1 VISPRLRLLLA
12 TGFLILICPMVNARQ
27 RDATKLFPFHLPKNF
42 DFADFTRFDADAP
55 PKDGI
60 YQSNG
65 LLALQ
70 EYGFG
75 GQKVI
80 VPAPVDEA
88 PGNTGDRL
96 YAIEIDSPIFVDSS
110 NRSHDLT
117 TTPVK
122 RHVTYC
128 ADRTVYRAA
137 FDDGPVVSLTIYPIY
152 GRSAAIIKMRV
163 ERSNGPLHVTLRIRG
178 TGFAMLASDHP
189 STAQYGSSRWPYRL
203 LIGSRPV
210 ATMNKESL
218 EWNLAQGRGAAV
230 ILSFGATGDA
240 AKQTL
245 LHTNGSRDL
254 FQRETH
260 KDWNEYLASVP
271 LVIPADPI
279 KYVIGTTG
287 EHETI
292 SPTDLVR
299 SELWFWRGV
308 LNTTCLVS
316 YLPATPLMIADW
328 PNFMGMW
335 GNDGVSEA
343 IALAATNRKDLAR
356 GAILNWFRYGV
367 NAHGD
372 GTAAWTVF
380 PSGRNTYT
388 AKGQERNTESVPLQG
403 TLVGQYVRMTGDTGI
418 LDAKPEGV
426 AGDRTLWQA
435 LVAYQQKLRS
445 VRDINNDH
453 LIDWTHVYETG
464 WDDKNSPFVD
474 RHRTPTSAINEQVF
488 NLWSLEEM
496 AYLSRLR
503 GADPLEWETEF
514 AGAKKAIRDK
524 LWDSETQ
531 RYWDLDLNTS
541 RLWTQGENLDAY
553 YFLYYESDPNR
564 VAAMMRRLD
573 DPAKFNGPLL
583 PTLAFDAEDWGGYWR
598 GSAWPREHSYVALAL
613 SQAGQTREAFE
624 WLARAIHSNI
634 GPILPETIDPKKYP
648 HQEDIS
654 DVRIMGYDAFDTAV
668 FPEVSGL
675 QTWGGRDLTI
685 RTPSGLGKIYIR
697 GQKWMGDSYD
707 VLFDPGHR
715 TRVWRNRRKL
725 GSLAQNQVWQV
736 TKTGDRT
743 AFHTIEWPNL
753 K

>member
-1 VISPRLRLLLA
+1 VISPRVRLLLA
-12 TGFLILICPMVNARQ
+12 TAFLILICPTVNARQ
-27 RDATKLFPFHLPKNF
+27 RDAREQFPFHLPKNL
-42 DFADFTRFDADAP
+42 DFAEFTRFDADAP
-55 PKDGI
+55 PKEGI

-65 LLALQ
+65 FLALQ

-75 GQKVI
+75 GQKII

-96 YAIEIDSPIFVDSS
+96 YVIEINSPIFVDSS
-110 NRSHDLT
+110 NRSYDLT
-117 TTPVK
+117 ATPAK
-122 RHVTYC
+122 RHVTYY

-137 FDDGPVVSLTIYPIY
+137 FDGGIIVSLSVYPIY
-152 GRSAAIIKMRV
+152 GRSAAVIKVRV
-163 ERSNGPLHVTLRIRG
+163 ERSDRPLHLTLHTRG
-178 TGFAMLASDHP
+178 TGFAMVANNHQG
-189 STAQYGSSRWPYRL
+189 TVQYGSSRWPYSL
-203 LIGSRPV
+203 LVGSRPK
-210 ATMNKESL
+210 AILNEGTL
-218 EWNLAQGRGAAV
+218 EWYLTQGREAAV
-230 ILSFGATGDA
+230 ILSLGATGDEA
-240 AKQTL
+240 ERTL
-245 LHTNGSRDL
+245 IHTNTSRDF
-254 FQRETH
+254 FQKETH

-271 LVIPADPI
+271 LVIPAEPI
-279 KYVIGTTG
+279 RYTIGTTG
-287 EHETI
+287 EHQEI
-292 SPTDLVR
+292 SPPDLVR

-308 LNTTCLVS
+308 LNTTCLVD

-388 AKGQERNTESVPLQG
+388 AKGLERNTESVPLQG
-403 TLVGQYVRMTGDTGI
+403 ALVGQYIRMTGDIGI
-418 LDAKPEGV
+418 LDIKPGGV

-435 LVAYQQKLRS
+435 LVAYQRNLRS
-445 VRDINNDH
+445 VRDINRDH

-464 WDDKNSPFVD
+464 WDDKDSPFVD
-474 RHRTPTSAINEQVF
+474 RHRTPTSAINEQTF

-496 AYLSRLR
+496 TRLSRLR
-503 GADPLEWETEF
+503 GEDPSEWEKEF
-514 AGAKKAIRDK
+514 AAARDATRDK
-524 LWDSETQ
+524 LWDNETQ
-531 RYWDLDLNTS
+531 RYWDLDLSTG

-553 YFLYYESDPNR
+553 YLLYYESDPNR
-564 VAAMMRRLD
+564 VAAMMRRLN
-573 DPAKFNGPLL
+573 DPSKFNGPLL
-583 PTLAFDAEDWGGYWR
+583 PTLAFDTEDWGGYWR

-624 WLARAIHSNI
+624 WLGRAIHSNI

-648 HQEDIS
+648 RQEDIS

-668 FPEVSGL
+668 FPDVTGL
-675 QTWGGRDLTI
+675 QTWAGHDLTI
-685 RTPSGLGKIYIR
+685 NAHSALGKIYIR

-707 VLFDPGHR
+707 VVFDPDHQ
-715 TRVWRNRRKL
+715 TRVWRNGRKL

-736 TKTGDRT
+736 TKAGDRI
-743 AFHTIEWPNL
+743 AFHTIE
-753 K
+753 